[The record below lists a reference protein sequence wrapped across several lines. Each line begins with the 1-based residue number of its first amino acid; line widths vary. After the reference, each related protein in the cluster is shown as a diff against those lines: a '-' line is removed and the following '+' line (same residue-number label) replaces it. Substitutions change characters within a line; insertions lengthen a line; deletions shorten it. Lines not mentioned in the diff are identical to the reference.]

1 MRRSKWMACTMA
13 FALTTGLV
21 GCSSNVDKP
30 TPAASAGSPATAS
43 AAPVV
48 PQGPTKFS
56 ISLRT
61 LNFDYVEKAANLNED
76 KWVKEL
82 EKKTNTD
89 LDIRLVPH
97 ADFEKKMVQMF
108 ATGDIPD
115 VVQAGA
121 STSGKELAGSVQAGV
136 FLELNDLI
144 KQYAPNLLKT
154 IPQAAWDE
162 VTLNGKIYA
171 IPEYISQPSRRA
183 TWVREDLMQKAGI
196 TKDPKTVDEYL
207 DMLRAFKKIG
217 VEHPFMGRQDFK
229 YADIF
234 FGAYDVYPYLS
245 QFEVI
250 DGKVQPKFFDSENM
264 QKALQMYKTMFDEGL
279 IHKEFATINPT
290 NFKNI
295 ILSGK
300 AGMWEMNAQE
310 LLQWQTQLK
319 QAVPDAKIK
328 IIPSPVGPDGKGG
341 GYLYSSGA
349 RSYLINAKTAKD
361 KIPGILKFFEWQTS
375 EEADKWFDLTL
386 PTEPKTDAEVSE
398 QRYLSGFL
406 HMVKDD
412 AFRKQILSTTQEGK
426 DLLKTFETV
435 LPNEGRGGLEF
446 DPILEA
452 MQKNPDIAPLSDTA
466 PAVLLTHMVKMVYG
480 KEPIS
485 DWPKVIE
492 EWKSKG
498 GNDALKAANELYQKR
513 SGIKLRGPE
522 AQKWK

>member
-1 MRRSKWMACTMA
+1 MRKRNWMASTMA
-13 FALTTGLV
+13 VVLSIGV
-21 GCSSNVDKP
+21 IGCSNTTDTKP
-30 TPAASAGSPATAS
+30 AESAKPAAETPKAQ
-43 AAPVV
+43 
-48 PQGPTKFS
+48 QGPTKFS
-56 ISLRT
+56 ISMRT
-61 LNFDYVEKAANLNED
+61 LNFDYVEKAANLNDD

-89 LDIRLVPH
+89 LDIQLVPH
-97 ADFEKKMVQMF
+97 AEFEKKMVQMF

-121 STSGKELAGSVQAGV
+121 GTSGKELAGSVQAGI

-144 KQYAPNLLKT
+144 KQHAPNLMKV

-171 IPEYISQPSRRA
+171 IPEFISQPSRRA
-183 TWVREDLMQKAGI
+183 TWVREDLMKKAGI

-207 DMLRAFKKIG
+207 EMLRAFKKIG

-234 FGAYDVYPYLS
+234 FGSYDVYPYSS
-245 QFEVI
+245 QYEVV
-250 DGKVQPKFFDSENM
+250 DGKVQPKFFDTENM
-264 QKALQMYKTMFDEGL
+264 QKALTTYKTMFDEGL
-279 IHKEFATINPT
+279 INKEFATINPT
-290 NFKNI
+290 NFKNL
-295 ILSGK
+295 ILAGK

-310 LLQWQTQLK
+310 LIQWETQLK
-319 QAVPDAKIK
+319 ATVPDAKIK
-328 IIPSPVGPDGKGG
+328 IIPSPVGTDSKGG

-349 RSYLINAKTAKD
+349 RAYFINSKINKD
-361 KIPGILKFFEWQTS
+361 KIPGILKFFEWQVS
-375 EEADKWFDLTL
+375 EEADKWFDTTL
-386 PTEPKTDAEVSE
+386 PINPKTDAEVSE

-412 AFRKQILSTTQEGK
+412 AYRKQILNATPEGQS
-426 DLLKTFETV
+426 LLKTFETI

-446 DPILEA
+446 DTALPA
-452 MQKNPDIAPLSDTA
+452 MVKNPDIASLSDTA
-466 PAVLLTHMVKMVYG
+466 APVLIGHMVKMVYG

-498 GNDALKAANELYQKR
+498 GNDALKEANDVYQKKN
-513 SGIKLRGPE
+513 GYKLRGPE
-522 AQKWK
+522 AQRWKQ